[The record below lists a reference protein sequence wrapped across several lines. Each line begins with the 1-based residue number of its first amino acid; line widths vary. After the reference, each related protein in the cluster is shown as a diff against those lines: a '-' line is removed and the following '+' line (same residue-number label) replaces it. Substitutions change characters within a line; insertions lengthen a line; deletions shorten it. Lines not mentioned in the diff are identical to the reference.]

1 MGRHYIHEYLTPS
14 NFLKICGLS
23 LPFNAKDILIGL
35 TEQSSAQGT
44 INNVLIILKYYIYV
58 CRCKCRDLDLE
69 GGLEFLK
76 YAINIEKASMIY
88 LSPVQKEHAKRK
100 WLDLEAVLSG

>member
-1 MGRHYIHEYLTPS
+1 M
-14 NFLKICGLS
+14 
-23 LPFNAKDILIGL
+23 
-35 TEQSSAQGT
+35 SADA
-44 INNVLIILKYYIYV
+44 N
-58 CRCKCRDLDLE
+58 LE

-88 LSPVQKEHAKRK
+88 LSPVQKEHAKIK

>member
-1 MGRHYIHEYLTPS
+1 
-14 NFLKICGLS
+14 
-23 LPFNAKDILIGL
+23 L
-35 TEQSSAQGT
+35 TEHSSGKGT

-69 GGLEFLK
+69 DGLEFLK

-88 LSPVQKEHAKRK
+88 LSPVQKEQAKRK
-100 WLDLEAVLSG
+100 WLDLEVVLSG